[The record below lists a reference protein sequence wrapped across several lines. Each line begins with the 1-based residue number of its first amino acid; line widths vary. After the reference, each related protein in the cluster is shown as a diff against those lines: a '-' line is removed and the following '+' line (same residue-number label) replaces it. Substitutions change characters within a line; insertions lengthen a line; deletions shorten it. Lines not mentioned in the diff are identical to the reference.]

1 MNELTTSMKRLLAN
15 VFFYYYKAHAFHW
28 NVEGILFSQM
38 HEFLQDIYEDAH
50 GSVDDIAERIRIL
63 KEYAPTSISELYKL
77 KTIEESTL
85 TGVDV
90 VKMLSELDR
99 DNETIQENLTQAFGS
114 ASALNIQGLANYLAG
129 RLEIHSKFGWMIK
142 SHLKNE

>member
-28 NVEGILFSQM
+28 NVEGVLFSQM

-50 GSVDDIAERIRIL
+50 ASVDDIAERIRIL
-63 KEYAPTSISELYKL
+63 KEYAPTSISELYQL
-77 KTIEESTL
+77 KTIEEGEL
-85 TGVDV
+85 TGNNPSI
-90 VKMLSELDR
+90 MLAELDR
-99 DNETIQENLTQAFGS
+99 DNETIQENLTQAFGM
-114 ASALNIQGLANYLAG
+114 ANALNMQGLANYIAG

-142 SHLKNE
+142 SHLK